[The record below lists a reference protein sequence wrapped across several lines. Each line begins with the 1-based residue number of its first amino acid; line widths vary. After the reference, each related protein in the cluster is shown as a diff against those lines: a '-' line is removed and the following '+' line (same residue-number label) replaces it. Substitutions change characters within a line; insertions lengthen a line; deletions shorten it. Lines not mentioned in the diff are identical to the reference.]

1 MASWSML
8 YMLQKMSQKK
18 QKDATK
24 DTEDTEDTKDTKDTK
39 DSTMNKHNAN
49 IMKVWSEQGVDEA
62 VNQMFVHPEKG
73 TRMSY
78 SEMRS
83 FYG

>member
-1 MASWSML
+1 ML
-8 YMLQKMSQKK
+8 YMLQKMSQKMSQKK

-24 DTEDTEDTKDTKDTK
+24 DTEDTKDTK
-39 DSTMNKHNAN
+39 DSTNMNKHNAN
-49 IMKVWSEQGVDEA
+49 IIKVWSEQGVDEA
-62 VNQMFVHPEKG
+62 VKQMFVHPEKG